1 MLHEIFYWI
10 LNMSILGTVYGV
22 LLYSLR
28 IIQGFPRFGSYAL
41 WSVVFLRFICP
52 VGFSSRY
59 SLLSLLSN
67 AFSRTFIKTVTVTEE
82 LGQEHLQLSLS
93 NTIQAAADYQPITY
107 KTNILEE
114 FFRIASVIWVI
125 IATAG
130 ILTCVILYLLSV
142 SELKKAVHLKDN
154 IYTGAMVTTPIVYGI
169 RKPKIVLPLE
179 SNHECPDKVLL
190 NEEVEQVL
198 LHERIHIRRR
208 DNLWRMAAILT
219 ACIHWFNPFAWFFL
233 KSFFHDCELACD
245 AKAVKHMKPEERKD
259 YAKALLT
266 YGSGDRT
273 LFSSAFGSGIVKV
286 RIRSVLTYRKLTV
299 FSSICFLLMAV
310 LAAFLL
316 LTNQAG

>member
-10 LNMSILGTVYGV
+10 LNMSILGTFYGI

-28 IIQGFPRFGSYAL
+28 IMKGFPRFGSYAL
-41 WSVVFLRFICP
+41 WSVVFLRLICP

-59 SLLSLLSN
+59 SLLSLLSG
-67 AFSRTFIKTVTVTEE
+67 AFSRTFTKSVTVSEE
-82 LGQEHLQLSLS
+82 FGQDRLQLTLS
-93 NTIQAAADYQPITY
+93 NSIRAASDYQPITY
-107 KTNILEE
+107 KTNILED
-114 FFRIASVIWVI
+114 FFKVASVIWI
-125 IATAG
+125 ILAAAG
-130 ILTCVILYLLSV
+130 ILTCVVLYLLSV
-142 SELKKAVHLKDN
+142 SELKKAVHLKGN
-154 IYTGAMVTTPIVYGI
+154 LYTGAMVATPIVYGI
-169 RKPKIVLPLE
+169 RKPKIVLPIE
-179 SNHECPDKVLL
+179 GYQECPEKVLL
-190 NEEVEQVL
+190 GEDLEQVL
-198 LHERIHIRRR
+198 LHEKIHIRRR

-219 ACIHWFNPFAWFFL
+219 ACIHWFNPFVWFFL

-259 YAKALLT
+259 YAKALLA

-316 LTNQAG
+316 MTNQAG